1 MQTNILAGDPVVSAS
16 VSTSATNVSAAS
28 WGAILAGAAAA
39 AALSLVL
46 IILGTGLGFATT
58 SPWSDRGL
66 EASTVGISSIVW
78 IVATQL
84 AASALGG
91 YLAGRLRVKWPDV
104 QTDEI
109 FFRDTAHGLL
119 TWAVATLFTAAFLGA
134 ALTTAVG
141 AGVQAG
147 AAAAGSA
154 GAVAAQAATTAAATS
169 AAATNAAPAGKGGA
183 FGAGLDDKLLDYFV
197 GGMFRSEQSASAQ
210 PPDQAQ
216 TPGNPTQSPNQPQP
230 TGQTQP
236 AADTRAAVAEAST
249 VLAYSLRTGQ
259 FSAEDKAR
267 LGQLVARRTGVSQ
280 ADAEKRVTEI
290 YYRASTELANA
301 EAAAKEA
308 ADKARKVAAHVS
320 LWLFVALLGG
330 AFCASYAA
338 TIGGRQ
344 RDY

>member
-1 MQTNILAGDPVVSAS
+1 MQTNILASGPVVNAP
-16 VSTSATNVSAAS
+16 VVNTSGTS

-39 AALSLVL
+39 AALSLIL
-46 IILGTGLGFATT
+46 MILGTGLGFATT
-58 SPWSDRGL
+58 SPWADRGL

-78 IVATQL
+78 ILATQL

-104 QTDEI
+104 QTDEV

-119 TWAVATLFTAAFLGA
+119 TWAVASLFTAALMGS
-134 ALTTAVG
+134 ALANVIGT
-141 AGVQAG
+141 GVQAG
-147 AAAAGSA
+147 ATAAGSA
-154 GAVAAQAATTAAATS
+154 GAIAAQAVGSATS
-169 AAATNAAPAGKGGA
+169 AGKNAAAEKA
-183 FGAGLDDKLLDYFV
+183 GAGGPTLDDRLLDYFV
-197 GGMFRSEQSASAQ
+197 GGMFRSEQSAPAQVTEQQSSPGQPPAANQTQSSQQASAQ
-210 PPDQAQ
+210 TQQADS
-216 TPGNPTQSPNQPQP
+216 G
-230 TGQTQP
+230 
-236 AADTRAAVAEAST
+236 AAAEATT

-259 FSAEDKAR
+259 FSPEDKAR
-267 LGQLVARRTGVSQ
+267 LGQLVARRTGMNQ

-290 YYRASTELANA
+290 YYRASTQLANA